1 MLEILK
7 NAESE
12 KRVKEEILKYQQL
25 RNKWRQKRQKRG
37 AIYKVKG
44 KPGTTSIRDQGVREV
59 SGCE

>member
-25 RNKWRQKRQKRG
+25 RNKWKQKRQKRG
-37 AIYKVKG
+37 ANYKVKG
-44 KPGTTSIRDQGVREV
+44 KPETTIIRDQGVGEI